1 MCVHV
6 YLSREGLEIFGV
18 VSAVHS
24 FPEAMKP
31 AFVSSGVILAEDVLN
46 IRSVKPSAEVITE
59 NETRVYGY
67 FRNFIHQYVESA
79 YVCAFFTHHDM
90 ILVSYD

>member
-18 VSAVHS
+18 VSAIHS

-67 FRNFIHQYVESA
+67 FRNFIHQCDTGRKWNQLMFVLFSH
-79 YVCAFFTHHDM
+79 TM
-90 ILVSYD
+90 T